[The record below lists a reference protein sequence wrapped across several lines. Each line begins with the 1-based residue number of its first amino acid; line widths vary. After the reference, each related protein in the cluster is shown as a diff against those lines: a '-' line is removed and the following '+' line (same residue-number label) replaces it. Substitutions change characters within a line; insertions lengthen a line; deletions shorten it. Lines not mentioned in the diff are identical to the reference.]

1 MKMVRVQLVAVCG
14 AEREQNLYRCGNREC
29 AQSQPAPRLRRR
41 KCGRAADQMPLS
53 RGIARR
59 IIERITRSQHE
70 SFDDA
75 EAEHDLADDERREC
89 ATRHENSA
97 LTEFIV

>member
-1 MKMVRVQLVAVCG
+1 MMMVRVQVVAVCG
-14 AEREQNLYRCGNREC
+14 ADREDNLYRCGNREC
-29 AQSQPAPRLRRR
+29 AQSQAATRLRRR
-41 KCGRAADQMPLS
+41 ERGRGADQTPLS

-59 IIERITRSQHE
+59 IIERIARSQQK

-75 EAEHDLADDERREC
+75 EAEHDLADDERCEC
-89 ATRHENSA
+89 ATRHESGA